1 MSFSGEMKEEI
12 ARLIPEMEEE
22 VRAELMAIIRF
33 CGRILR
39 QEESVAVFMETENVV
54 LAKTYVK
61 LIKRAF
67 DLQVQL
73 EIRRHGTGKY
83 NQYFILLSERPED
96 MLYSEERPERQ
107 KLQQALQAICM
118 WSAQADPRGFLKTPG
133 SMRAY
138 IRGAF
143 LCTGS
148 MSDPGKSYHFEM
160 VCEDEQTAQILKELM
175 AGFFVHAKVILR
187 KQRYIVYLKDSEEI
201 IQILNVMEAH
211 RSLMELENIR
221 IIKDMRNSANRQSN
235 CDSANINKM
244 VRTAARQVDDIR
256 YIEEHFGFEQ
266 LPPQLREM
274 AQVRLENPDV
284 SLQEL
289 GTYLDP
295 PVGKSG
301 VNHRLRKLKE
311 IAESLRAGKEK

>member
-1 MSFSGEMKEEI
+1 M
-12 ARLIPEMEEE
+12 
-22 VRAELMAIIRF
+22 
-33 CGRILR
+33 
-39 QEESVAVFMETENVV
+39 AVFMETENVV

-107 KLQQALQAICM
+107 KLQQALQAICT